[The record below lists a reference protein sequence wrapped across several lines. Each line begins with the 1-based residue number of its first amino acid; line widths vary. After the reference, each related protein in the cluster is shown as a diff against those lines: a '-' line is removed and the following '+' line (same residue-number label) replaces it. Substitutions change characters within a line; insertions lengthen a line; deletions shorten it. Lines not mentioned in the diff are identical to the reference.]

1 MEKYIVKLV
10 INDNTHPY
18 DLKNEFY
25 GTKVDFTKD
34 VYCRKNGGL
43 TNEIEMATTYK
54 KLNDAIKF
62 ARTDCRWYHRTENVM
77 FQVEKVKV
85 NIETIEIIDRY

>member
-10 INDNTHPY
+10 VNDNTHPY

-62 ARTDCRWYHRTENVM
+62 AITDCRWYHRTEKVL

-85 NIETIEIIDRY
+85 NIETIDIIDRY